1 MYNKD
6 GFKYKNGYKKFYLVK
21 NWDCIGFKLKK
32 EENIKDILKKL
43 KGEITPQE
51 YNLLNSLYKNKKR
64 IIVEGGLYKSYFKL
78 F

>member
-21 NWDCIGFKLKK
+21 NWDCVGFKLKK